1 MAGARRR
8 PEYRIDSD
16 HRYATDL
23 AIRGQIIAKG
33 YVPEDYGPDCV
44 AMCASWVFVR
54 SVART
59 TRTSTR
65 TDDRSEGRGHFAVC
79 ATVARRGGFS
89 GLAGVISLILAFP
102 FFVLPTVL
110 VGILTPVPKSPR
122 NLAHAS
128 PERRSALRS
137 Y

>member
-1 MAGARRR
+1 MTGARRR
-8 PEYRIDSD
+8 PKYRIDSD

-23 AIRGQIIAKG
+23 AIRGQMIAKG

-65 TDDRSEGRGHFAVC
+65 TDMTH
-79 ATVARRGGFS
+79 
-89 GLAGVISLILAFP
+89 GVSPDGKSSAILW
-102 FFVLPTVL
+102 
-110 VGILTPVPKSPR
+110 R
-122 NLAHAS
+122 
-128 PERRSALRS
+128 
-137 Y
+137 